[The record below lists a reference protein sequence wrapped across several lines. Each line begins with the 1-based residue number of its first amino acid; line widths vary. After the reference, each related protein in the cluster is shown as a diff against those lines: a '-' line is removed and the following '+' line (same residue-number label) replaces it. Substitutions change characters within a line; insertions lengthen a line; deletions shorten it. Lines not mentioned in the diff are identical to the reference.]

1 VRRPSLDA
9 VRGFDRAVY
18 IVAAGQLLNVFGAG
32 LVYPFATI
40 HFHLVVGIALSL
52 VGFGLLIR
60 NVGNA
65 VATTIGGYL
74 ADRIGRKPVMVVA
87 MAGNA
92 VTLAAYAF
100 VPEIAALIEP
110 LDAAGAFVGVSALA
124 GATDGLYTPA
134 GQAYIADLTDG
145 TQRDRAYSLLK
156 VGNNVGFGTGFVV
169 GGLLYEFAEVAV
181 FLANG
186 FTSGLF
192 AVALFLLVARIHPGQ
207 PDTTFRDSVGDWG
220 AAITKRRVLGLA
232 ALNACFAV
240 LYAQMQT
247 TVPIVAEG
255 QLGLSSAEIGTLYV
269 LNPLT
274 LVLFQIPLVDA
285 VSGWRRTRGLVVSTG
300 FWAVSMLAVWFVY
313 VADFGPAPAGRHP
326 LLAVGV
332 ALVGA
337 HLVTRTLGEVL
348 HSPIST
354 SLMSALGSDGERG
367 AQLSMLEVAK
377 RAGMGIGSFAGGLFF
392 DYGLAPWLWPTLAGL
407 SVVLGVGLLAFERT
421 LSATENGV
429 TVSG

>member
-1 VRRPSLDA
+1 MRRPSLDA

-40 HFHLVVGIALSL
+40 HFHLEVGIALSL
-52 VGFGLLIR
+52 VGLGLLVR
-60 NVGNA
+60 NVATA

-74 ADRIGRKPVMVVA
+74 ADRIGRKPVMVTA

-92 VTLAAYAF
+92 VTLAGYAF
-100 VPEIAALIEP
+100 VPAIAAAIGP
-110 LDAAGAFVGVSALA
+110 LDPAGAFIGVSALS
-124 GATDGLYTPA
+124 GATNGLYTPA
-134 GQAYIADLTDG
+134 GQAYVADLTAG
-145 TQRDRAYSLLK
+145 GERDRAYSLLK

-169 GGLLYEFAEVAV
+169 GGLLYEWVEVAV
-181 FLANG
+181 FIADG
-186 FTSGLF
+186 ATSGV
-192 AVALFLLVARIHPGQ
+192 VALVLLWLVPRIHEGQ
-207 PDTTFRDSVGDWG
+207 PGVTLRDSLGDWSG
-220 AAITKRRVLGLA
+220 AITRRRVLGLA
-232 ALNACFAV
+232 ALNVCFAV

-300 FWAVSMLAVWFVY
+300 FWAISMLAVWLVY
-313 VADFGPAPAGRHP
+313 VADFGPAPRGRHP

-332 ALVGA
+332 VLVGA
-337 HLVTRTLGEVL
+337 HLVARTLGEVL

-392 DYGLAPWLWPTLAGL
+392 DYGLAAWLWPVLAGL
-407 SVVLGVGLLAFERT
+407 CVLLGLGLLAFERT
-421 LSATENGV
+421 VSPAENGAAV
-429 TVSG
+429 AD